1 MAPAAAGF
9 VILASRLLTGAGLTL
24 AGWLAAQCV
33 LQLNRQPQP
42 AIAPGMADMPLPGLM
57 AGHWQAP
64 VDDGA
69 IALTRLP
76 LQYLG
81 GLKAQPLA
89 ASVVVLRYGEQV
101 RTLARGQRLAPGI
114 VLQDI
119 DNDGL
124 IFNNQG
130 RRERLPWPPR
140 PVVTGFKRQG

>member
-1 MAPAAAGF
+1 M
-9 VILASRLLTGAGLTL
+9 LASRLLTGAGLTL
-24 AGWLAAQCV
+24 VGWQAAQCL
-33 LQLNRQPQP
+33 LQLGRQPQP
-42 AIAPGMADMPLPGLM
+42 ATAPAAPDKPLPGLM
-57 AGHWQAP
+57 VGHWQVP
-64 VDDGA
+64 VNDGA
-69 IALTRLP
+69 IAITRLP

-89 ASVVVLRYGEQV
+89 SSVVVLRYGEQV

-119 DNDGL
+119 DSDGL

-140 PVVTGFKRQG
+140 PAVTGFKRQG

>member
-1 MAPAAAGF
+1 M
-9 VILASRLLTGAGLTL
+9 LASRLLTGAGLTL
-24 AGWLAAQCV
+24 VGWLAAQCV
-33 LQLNRQPQP
+33 LQLGRQSQP
-42 AIAPGMADMPLPGLM
+42 ATAPAAPDKPLPGLM
-57 AGHWQAP
+57 VGHWQVP
-64 VDDGA
+64 VNDGA
-69 IALTRLP
+69 IAITRLP

-89 ASVVVLRYGEQV
+89 SSVVVLRYGEQV

-119 DNDGL
+119 DSDGL

-140 PVVTGFKRQG
+140 PAVTGFKWQG

>member
-1 MAPAAAGF
+1 MTIAP
-9 VILASRLLTGAGLTL
+9 RLFTGACLTL
-24 AGWLAAQCV
+24 IGWLAAQCL
-33 LQLNRQPQP
+33 LQASGQPQP
-42 AIAPGMADMPLPGLM
+42 ATAPAIAESPLPGLM
-57 AGHWQAP
+57 VGHWHAP
-64 VDDGA
+64 IDDGA
-69 IALTRLP
+69 IVITRLP

-81 GLKAQPLA
+81 GLKARPLA
-89 ASVVVLRYGEQV
+89 SSVVVLRYGEQV

-119 DNDGL
+119 DSDGL

>member
-1 MAPAAAGF
+1 ML
-9 VILASRLLTGAGLTL
+9 ISRLLTGAGLTL

-33 LQLNRQPQP
+33 LQLSRQPQP
-42 AIAPGMADMPLPGLM
+42 AIAPGMADTPLPGLM
-57 AGHWQAP
+57 VGHWQRP

-76 LQYLG
+76 LHYLG

-119 DNDGL
+119 DSDGL

-140 PVVTGFKRQG
+140 PVVAGFKRQG

>member
-1 MAPAAAGF
+1 MT
-9 VILASRLLTGAGLTL
+9 LASRIFTGAGLTL

-33 LQLNRQPQP
+33 LQLSRQPQP
-42 AIAPGMADMPLPGLM
+42 AMAPTVAVSPLPGLM
-57 AGHWQAP
+57 VGHWQVP
-64 VDDGA
+64 IDDGA
-69 IALTRLP
+69 IVITRLP
-76 LQYLG
+76 LHYLG
-81 GLKAQPLA
+81 GLRAQPLSS
-89 ASVVVLRYGEQV
+89 SVVVLRYGEQV

-119 DNDGL
+119 DTDGL

>member
-1 MAPAAAGF
+1 M
-9 VILASRLLTGAGLTL
+9 LASRLLTGAGLTL
-24 AGWLAAQCV
+24 VGWLAAQCV
-33 LQLNRQPQP
+33 LQLGRPPQP
-42 AIAPGMADMPLPGLM
+42 ATAPAAPDKPLPGLM
-57 AGHWQAP
+57 VGHWQVP
-64 VDDGA
+64 VNDGA
-69 IALTRLP
+69 IAITRLP

-89 ASVVVLRYGEQV
+89 SSVVVLRYGEQV

-119 DNDGL
+119 DSDGL

-140 PVVTGFKRQG
+140 PAVTGFKRQG

>member
-1 MAPAAAGF
+1 MSF
-9 VILASRLLTGAGLTL
+9 ASRLITGSCLTL

-33 LQLNRQPQP
+33 LQLGCQPQP
-42 AIAPGMADMPLPGLM
+42 ASRSPATETQLPGLM
-57 AGHWQAP
+57 VGHWQAP

-69 IALTRLP
+69 IVITRLP
-76 LQYLG
+76 LHYLG
-81 GLKAQPLA
+81 GLKAQPLS
-89 ASVVVLRYGEQV
+89 ASVVVLSYEQQV

-119 DNDGL
+119 DSDGL

-140 PVVTGFKRQG
+140 PAVTGLKRQG

>member
-1 MAPAAAGF
+1 MIQHEPLRDARELGRF
-9 VILASRLLTGAGLTL
+9 AGLY
-24 AGWLAAQCV
+24 QV
-33 LQLNRQPQP
+33 LDD
-42 AIAPGMADMPLPGLM
+42 AIA
-57 AGHWQAP
+57 
-64 VDDGA
+64 
-69 IALTRLP
+69 ITRLP

-89 ASVVVLRYGEQV
+89 SSVVVLRYGEQV

-119 DNDGL
+119 DSDGL

-140 PVVTGFKRQG
+140 PAVTGFKRQG

>member
-1 MAPAAAGF
+1 M
-9 VILASRLLTGAGLTL
+9 V
-24 AGWLAAQCV
+24 
-33 LQLNRQPQP
+33 
-42 AIAPGMADMPLPGLM
+42 
-57 AGHWQAP
+57 GHWQLP

-76 LQYLG
+76 LHYLG

-119 DNDGL
+119 DSDGL

-140 PVVTGFKRQG
+140 PVVAGFKRQG

>member
-1 MAPAAAGF
+1 MT
-9 VILASRLLTGAGLTL
+9 LASRLLTGAGLTL

-33 LQLNRQPQP
+33 LQLGRQPQP
-42 AIAPGMADMPLPGLM
+42 ATATVAPDKPLPGLM
-57 AGHWQAP
+57 VGHWQVP

-69 IALTRLP
+69 IAITRLP

-89 ASVVVLRYGEQV
+89 SSVVVLRYGEQV

-119 DNDGL
+119 DSDGL

-140 PVVTGFKRQG
+140 PAVTGFKRQG

>member
-1 MAPAAAGF
+1 M
-9 VILASRLLTGAGLTL
+9 ILISRLLTGAGLTL

-33 LQLNRQPQP
+33 LQLSRQPQP
-42 AIAPGMADMPLPGLM
+42 AIAPGMADPPLPGLM
-57 AGHWQAP
+57 ADHWQVP

-76 LQYLG
+76 LHYLG

>member
-1 MAPAAAGF
+1 ML
-9 VILASRLLTGAGLTL
+9 ISRLLTGAGLTL

-33 LQLNRQPQP
+33 LQLSRQPQP
-42 AIAPGMADMPLPGLM
+42 AIAPGMADTPLPGLM
-57 AGHWQAP
+57 VGHWQLP

-76 LQYLG
+76 LHYLG

-119 DNDGL
+119 DSDGL
-124 IFNNQG
+124 IFNNLG

-140 PVVTGFKRQG
+140 PVVAGFKRQG